1 MDLSVVGL
9 FMLVLVGHG
18 VCLGDP
24 CPESWCRKD
33 GPAIRFPFKLKDD
46 PSITFPFKL
55 KDGPSLDDHCGYPG
69 FELSCTN
76 KKETLLQLPNSVKLY
91 VDEIDY
97 ASQLIIARD
106 PDECLPKQLRNFS
119 LSRSPFGSGYK
130 GLSNYSFFNCTS
142 SKGDGYNLDCLSG
155 PGYIYAY
162 TSDYSISYTDL
173 TNCTKLYNRS
183 SVPSEIVELENTLHL
198 NWSTPDC
205 GRCEQHGK
213 FCRRKNSS
221 AIIEIECYDKP
232 KSKEGMVFV
241 TRFSIHFE
249 TIGSFVS

>member
-1 MDLSVVGL
+1 MDLSLLCLLLLLLVSHGVGL
-9 FMLVLVGHG
+9 EDMCREERCKKHG
-18 VCLGDP
+18 PV
-24 CPESWCRKD
+24 
-33 GPAIRFPFKLKDD
+33 IRFPFRIKGKQ
-46 PSITFPFKL
+46 P
-55 KDGPSLDDHCGYPG
+55 DHCGYPG
-69 FELSCTN
+69 FDLSCTDR
-76 KKETLLQLPNSVKLY
+76 KETLLELPTSVKLY
-91 VDEIDY
+91 VNEIDY
-97 ASQLIIARD
+97 ASQMIIARD

-173 TNCTKLYNRS
+173 TNCTKLYNLS
-183 SVPSEIVELENTLHL
+183 SIPTEIVDLENTLHL
-198 NWSTPDC
+198 NWSKPDS
-205 GRCEQHGK
+205 GRCERRGK
-213 FCRRKNSS
+213 FCRRNSS
-221 AIIEIECYDKP
+221 ASLETECYDKP

-241 TRFSIHFE
+241 TRFSVHFE